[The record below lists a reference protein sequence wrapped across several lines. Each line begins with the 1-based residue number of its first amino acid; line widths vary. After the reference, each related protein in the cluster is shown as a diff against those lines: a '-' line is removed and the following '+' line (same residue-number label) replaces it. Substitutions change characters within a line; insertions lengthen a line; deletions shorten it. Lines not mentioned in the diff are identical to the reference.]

1 MSKILRLLDLSFEA
15 WATLDHAFH
24 ERLAGDLYE
33 AIEDVRNENN
43 TSQMEAF
50 DEALEWAASWIT
62 GAQLLGRSEEIQE
75 YASNMA
81 MSIRAAKRGLTQLA
95 PDGAYF
101 CGKCG
106 RMSRTTKCENCGH
119 VYKRPAG
126 KA

>member
-15 WATLDHAFH
+15 WATLDHTFH

-81 MSIRAAKRGLTQLA
+81 MSIRAAKRGLTQRA
-95 PDGAYF
+95 PDAGAACAISNIINPF
-101 CGKCG
+101 AL
-106 RMSRTTKCENCGH
+106 SARTASPSPPQ
-119 VYKRPAG
+119 RR
-126 KA
+126 

>member
-15 WATLDHAFH
+15 WATLDHTFH

-81 MSIRAAKRGLTQLA
+81 MSIRAAKRGLTQRT
-95 PDGAYF
+95 PDVCPADGGKHSWHPNKDNYLIYS
-101 CGKCG
+101 CRKCG
-106 RMSRTTKCENCGH
+106 ARG
-119 VYKRPAG
+119 
-126 KA
+126 

>member
-15 WATLDHAFH
+15 WATLDHTFH

-75 YASNMA
+75 YARNMA
-81 MSIRAAKRGLTQLA
+81 MSIRAAKRGLT
-95 PDGAYF
+95 
-101 CGKCG
+101 
-106 RMSRTTKCENCGH
+106 
-119 VYKRPAG
+119 KRALDVCPLCAG
-126 KA
+126 KGTYQIGVYAETCSACHGAGTRQ